1 MWMLCFECRSYSD
14 HIRISPSCDI
24 KQIKEYKKCDKMSVQ
39 NSLHPFFGFWFTAL
53 NIWHFGTIYMNK
65 HHWRHMK
72 RRIVHLKETLKYYS
86 QIHCRSGFLKWFS
99 LHSSQCLPPNSG
111 WHGQCPVTWICHST
125 FIQSLTISIYCRRSF
140 IILCFLFEI
149 KTTLKWTHKHTRLF
163 FWGER
168 SSRVTASHPKW

>member
-1 MWMLCFECRSYSD
+1 MWMLCFECSSFSD

-24 KQIKEYKKCDKMSVQ
+24 KQIKEYKKCDKMSLQ

-53 NIWHFGTIYMNK
+53 NIWNFGTIYMNK
-65 HHWRHMK
+65 HHWRHMSEKK

-125 FIQSLTISIYCRRSF
+125 FIQTLTISIYCRWLF
-140 IILCFLFEI
+140 IILFFIWNKNNLEMD
-149 KTTLKWTHKHTRLF
+149 TQTHKAVFLR
-163 FWGER
+163 WEE
-168 SSRVTASHPKW
+168 